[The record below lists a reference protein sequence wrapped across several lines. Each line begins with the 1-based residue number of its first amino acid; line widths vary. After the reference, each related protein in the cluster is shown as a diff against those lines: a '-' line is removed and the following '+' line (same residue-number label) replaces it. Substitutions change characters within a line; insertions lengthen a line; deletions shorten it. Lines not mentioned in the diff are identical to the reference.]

1 MMDHLY
7 LWILILSLSLSY
19 QSVSAQ
25 AEDCRTALPTDI
37 VFLVDESWS
46 VGPSSFSQIK
56 EFIAEIIRSF
66 QSSVIGSEGVR
77 FGVTLYADVP
87 RMRVALTDYSTLEE
101 ILNVVEELLY
111 EGGGSRTGTA
121 LEFLVESVFSPSIV
135 RENTPKIAVLITNGR
150 SDDVI
155 DGAVKAL
162 AESGISLFAVGV
174 RNADPEELRRI
185 VSKPHEEHLMLS
197 PDSSYLENLL
207 PKISRRVCFTAS
219 EPPRP
224 VKHTHPATEKV
235 VGPRDVQVSELSYN
249 SLQLSWSQATGD
261 VTGYR
266 LLIAPVSPKGHLL
279 PIKPRQID
287 LKGDVGNTKVT
298 GLNPKTEYSLTIYAI
313 YPGRIGESSTVTA
326 ETVPVPPVANFRLI
340 EEGLFSLRLAWTSP
354 LGQADT
360 YKIFIPRSDRPGMIY
375 EQMLQGDASSHVI
388 DSLEE
393 DKTYT
398 VSIYAIYP
406 EGPSETV
413 SVIGRTLKLV
423 PVHQL
428 LAENATTDTV
438 QTRWLSVRG
447 ASGYR
452 LTWASSE
459 GHIESVNLGGKYQFY
474 MIQGLQTGTEY
485 TISINP
491 VFVDVE
497 GPVTSAKVKTL
508 ESSVVQTLR
517 ATAVSTS
524 SALTTWNA
532 VSGATGYRLAWGP
545 TAEFTGRDRPRQLA
559 LNRSMTEYLLKNL
572 VHDTE
577 YVISLY
583 VLFGSV
589 VGPGITATFRTSPL
603 GYVSNF
609 KVISYTSSSVSV
621 EWSAIVG
628 ATEYKLTWSSEG
640 VSAQSRYV
648 DHSVLRQSITGLQ
661 PNTLYTISILA
672 LYGNMEGPEISLTQ
686 ITAPLGY
693 VSNFKVISYTS
704 SSVSV
709 EWSAIVGATEYKLTW
724 SSEGVSAQS
733 RYVDHSVLR
742 QSITGLQPNTLYT
755 ISILALYGN
764 MEGPEISLTQITAAS
779 SIDSEQIE
787 TVKELKVVDIGV
799 NSFSLSWRRTPGV
812 TGYKISWTPF
822 NGGEK
827 QSATVSSSITSYT
840 ITRLPASSAYKI
852 QVSSLVRD
860 REGSSATVTTR
871 TLDLPKVNG
880 FSALNIT
887 DNSAALNW
895 TRVTGAS
902 GYLLSWRHIS
912 ELQSTTE
919 KLGPGFTSFKI
930 KNLKYGRTYIFNI
943 RPLYGEVE
951 GPVTTVT
958 KRIVGASHL
967 IPVQPATSAPVPAS
981 KEFSIDTTAIND
993 TSKTST
999 TQRPTAKPNLTVTK
1013 TSQRIT
1019 TFSTAARDQTTL
1031 SSPPSGP
1038 VCGRVKAD
1046 IVFLVDESWS
1056 IGSNNFG
1063 KLKDFLF
1070 RIVTY
1075 FPVIGPQGTQ
1085 IAVVHYS
1092 DQPRI
1097 EFSLNTH
1104 RDRSSV
1110 LKALRQVH
1118 YGGGNTKTG
1127 RGISYVLRE
1136 LFRESLGMRQ
1146 NAPHV
1151 LVLVTDGKALDDV
1164 EPPSRVAHVLGVSVL
1179 AIGIANADIQELKK
1193 IASATTYKNVFFA
1206 ADFDDLPSIERE
1218 LISSICS
1225 EALMSEFQH
1234 HKEPAQLDIQTTDP
1248 VSVSKP
1254 EGPCPIQ
1261 CKGQKGEKGDAFG
1274 HGGLRPKVDGE
1285 DYDPFT
1291 LKTKG
1296 EKGERGLPGT
1306 DGIPGV
1312 PGRPGRTGPP
1322 GSAGLRGS
1330 PGVPGDMGPPGITG
1344 PKGQRGERGEPGYVM
1359 GSMDVAPGRKGEPGS
1374 SGPQGPPGVPGVSG
1388 PPGLP
1393 GQPGPPGI
1401 QGISIKGETGEP
1413 GLKGP
1418 RGKPGPK
1425 GEKGEVGENG
1435 QAGLPGA
1442 IGVDGN
1448 PGLPGHK
1455 GEKGENGV
1463 GIPGVQGVQG
1473 SPGEKGNMGLS
1484 GPVGPKGEQ
1493 GIQGATGPS
1502 GLRGKRGLK
1511 GEQGLKG
1518 DRGDIG
1524 PIGHQGLAGLPGAV
1538 GPKGEKGEHGPPGDP
1553 AKGILGPPGKKGAR
1567 GDIGPDG
1574 PIGLQGIK
1582 GVQGDK
1588 GEKGSP
1594 GFGIPGQPGPK
1605 GETGERGNV
1614 GLSGKPGPKGND
1626 GFKGEKGN
1634 MGLLGNPGPPGLRG
1648 KDGLSGSSGDPG
1660 LQGEPGP
1667 PGQPGEKGI
1676 MGPLGLPGQ
1685 PGGTG
1690 EKGDAGKIG
1699 FPGPEGAKGEKG
1711 EPGKPGPPGNY
1722 QLSTSDDIGTIK
1734 GEPGDPGERGL
1745 PGLRGDTGLPGPPG
1759 PPGQPGTSTFI
1770 DLAGVSDRDGL
1781 NGLKGMHGPKS
1792 ESGKKGEP
1800 GAKGEKGEPGRVGV
1814 AGMPGLPG
1822 VPGALLDDFK
1832 TAFSGTM
1839 GPPGATGDIG
1849 VPGRSVEMKDI
1860 EALFDSYGIKLS
1872 LLKALIDRLL
1882 QDGMEELLHEISTKK
1897 RTKGQRINPDSNIIT
1912 EYTSSVKYELSSEPQ
1927 TDGLLPEDVDLNES
1941 YLVLLNETEDGGTLW
1956 NATGD
1961 INEDLSRTEG
1971 RIEVEEEGE
1980 ALLETFT
1987 QAPSVFSTAQMNTSS
2002 DTIATRKA
2010 EVSTENVLHIQES
2023 TAKKTSE
2030 KKKGRER
2037 GKGKGNKGRH
2047 KRHRKRSEALDPDEE
2062 EVEEEIYDGDD
2073 YDDDDDDGGGGGGEE
2088 EYEYE
2093 NELVTEETV
2102 LSYEEE
2108 TEQMIYTTADP
2119 FLSISAVTQQQSES
2133 LVSSE
2138 LDTPAAEKKKKLKNK
2153 EPETEDEIFKETD
2166 LEREMI
2172 RQEERER
2179 GGKDWEMDEEEERGT
2194 WAERDLERSSGDRDD
2209 ERSSENEEDED
2220 WNWDEERERDRVEME
2235 RERIDL
2241 EHEKVEEL
2249 EREAFAERERGRER
2263 ETERE
2268 DVMERRRMELEMM
2281 EREEDMRAHISQ
2293 YELLKGEIGEKGQK
2307 GEPGIGHRG
2316 PVGQAGPPGQKG
2328 DSIPGEPGERGVAGI
2343 PGRRGAKG
2351 PVGVRG
2357 PPGLVGPKGLSGIKG
2372 EKGDKGLPG
2381 NRGEKGSPL
2390 SIPGPRGYKGSK
2402 GEAV

>member
-1 MMDHLY
+1 MMDRSY
-7 LWILILSLSLSY
+7 LWIFLLSFSLSY

-25 AEDCRTALPTDI
+25 AEDCRTALPADI

-46 VGPSSFSQIK
+46 VGPSSFGQIK

-66 QSSVIGSEGVR
+66 QSGVIGPEGVR
-77 FGVTLYADVP
+77 FGVTLYADIP

-101 ILNVVEELLY
+101 ILNAVEELPY
-111 EGGGSRTGTA
+111 EGGSSRTGVA

-155 DGAVKAL
+155 DGPVKAI
-162 AESGISLFAVGV
+162 AESDISLFAVGV

-185 VSKPHEEHLMLS
+185 VSEPHEEHLMLS

-224 VKHTHPATEKV
+224 VKHTRPVTEKV
-235 VGPRDVQVSELSYN
+235 VGPRDLQVSELSYN

-279 PIKPRQID
+279 PIKPHQID

-298 GLNPKTEYSLTIYAI
+298 GLTPKTEYSLTVYAV
-313 YPGRIGESSTVTA
+313 YPGVIGESSTVIT
-326 ETVPVPPVANFRLI
+326 ETTPVPPVANFRVI

-354 LGQADT
+354 LGHVDM
-360 YKIFIPRSDRPGMIY
+360 YKIFIPRPDRPRMIY
-375 EQMLQGDASSHVI
+375 EQTLQGDASSHVI

-398 VSIYAIYP
+398 VSIYAMYP
-406 EGPSETV
+406 EGASEPV
-413 SVIGRTLKLV
+413 SVIGRTLKLL
-423 PVHQL
+423 PVQQL
-428 LAENATTDTV
+428 LVENATTDTV
-438 QTRWLSVRG
+438 QARWLSVRG
-447 ASGYR
+447 ATGYR

-459 GHIESVNLGGKYQFY
+459 GHIESVNLGGNYKFY
-474 MIQGLQTGTEY
+474 MVQGLHAGTEY

-497 GPVTSAKVKTL
+497 GPVTSSKTKTL
-508 ESSVVQTLR
+508 ESSAVQTLK
-517 ATAVSTS
+517 ATVVSTN
-524 SALTTWNA
+524 SALTSWNA

-559 LNRSMTEYLLKNL
+559 LNKSITEYLLKNL

-609 KVISYTSSSVSV
+609 KVISYSSSSINV

-628 ATEYKLTWSSEG
+628 ATEYKLTWSSDG
-640 VSAQSRYV
+640 ASAQSRYM
-648 DHSVLRQSITGLQ
+648 DHSVLQHSITSLH
-661 PNTLYTISILA
+661 PNTLYTISIHA
-672 LYGNMEGPEISLTQ
+672 LYGDMEGPEISLTQ
-686 ITAPLGY
+686 
-693 VSNFKVISYTS
+693 
-704 SSVSV
+704 
-709 EWSAIVGATEYKLTW
+709 LT
-724 SSEGVSAQS
+724 
-733 RYVDHSVLR
+733 
-742 QSITGLQPNTLYT
+742 
-755 ISILALYGN
+755 
-764 MEGPEISLTQITAAS
+764 AS

-787 TVKELKVVDIGV
+787 TVRELKVVDIGV
-799 NSFSLSWRRTPGV
+799 NSFSLSWRKTPGV
-812 TGYKISWTPF
+812 TGYKISWNPF

-827 QSATVSSSITSYT
+827 KSAMVSSSITSYT
-840 ITRLPASSAYKI
+840 ISGLPASSAYKI

-860 REGSSATVTTR
+860 REGSSATVTAR
-871 TLDLPKVNG
+871 TLDMPKVNG

-887 DNSAALNW
+887 DDSTALNW

-912 ELQSTTE
+912 ELKSTTE
-919 KLGPGFTSFKI
+919 ILGPGFTSFKI
-930 KNLKYGRTYIFNI
+930 KNLLYGRTYIFNI

-951 GPVTTVT
+951 GPVTTIT

-967 IPVQPATSAPVPAS
+967 VPVQPGTPSPVPAS
-981 KEFSIDTTAIND
+981 KDFSINTTAIDN
-993 TSKTST
+993 TSKTTTT
-999 TQRPTAKPNLTVTK
+999 TQSPAAKPNLTVTK
-1013 TSQRIT
+1013 TSQSVTMLT
-1019 TFSTAARDQTTL
+1019 TTARNQTTL
-1031 SSPPSGP
+1031 SAQTRPSGP

-1056 IGSNNFG
+1056 IGSNNFD

-1070 RIVTY
+1070 RVVTY

-1127 RGISYVLRE
+1127 RGIGYVLRE

-1151 LVLVTDGKALDDV
+1151 LVLVTDGKAQDDV

-1179 AIGIANADIQELKK
+1179 AIGIANADIHELKK
-1193 IASATTYKNVFFA
+1193 IASPATYKNVFFA
-1206 ADFDDLPSIERE
+1206 TDFDDLPSVERE

-1234 HKEPAQLDIQTTDP
+1234 HKEPAQLDIPTSDP
-1248 VSVSKP
+1248 VSISKP

-1274 HGGLRPKVDGE
+1274 QGGLRPKLDGA

-1291 LKTKG
+1291 LKMKG

-1359 GSMDVAPGRKGEPGS
+1359 GSMDVVPSRKGEPGS
-1374 SGPQGPPGVPGVSG
+1374 SGPQGPPGISGVSG

-1393 GQPGPPGI
+1393 GQPGSPGI
-1401 QGISIKGETGEP
+1401 PGTSIKGETGEP

-1425 GEKGEVGENG
+1425 GEKGEVGDNG
-1435 QAGLPGA
+1435 QAGLPGS

-1448 PGLPGHK
+1448 PGLPGPK

-1463 GIPGVQGVQG
+1463 GIPGVQGLQG
-1473 SPGEKGNMGLS
+1473 SPGEKGNMGLP

-1493 GIQGATGPS
+1493 GIQGVTGPS
-1502 GLRGKRGLK
+1502 GFRGKRGLK
-1511 GEQGLKG
+1511 GEQGDKG
-1518 DRGDIG
+1518 VRGDIG
-1524 PIGHQGLAGLPGAV
+1524 PMGHQGLAGLPGAV
-1538 GPKGEKGEHGPPGDP
+1538 GPKGEEGQRGAPGDP

-1567 GDIGPDG
+1567 GDIGPVG
-1574 PIGLQGIK
+1574 PPGLQGIK

-1634 MGLLGNPGPPGLRG
+1634 LGLSGNPGPPGLRG
-1648 KDGLSGSSGDPG
+1648 KDGLPGSKGDPG
-1660 LQGEPGP
+1660 LQGEPGSS
-1667 PGQPGEKGI
+1667 GHPGEKG
-1676 MGPLGLPGQ
+1676 MRGPLGLPGQ
-1685 PGGTG
+1685 PGDPG
-1690 EKGDAGKIG
+1690 EKGDHGKIG
-1699 FPGPEGAKGEKG
+1699 LPGPEGPKGERG
-1711 EPGKPGPPGNY
+1711 EPGIPGPSGNY
-1722 QLSTSDDIGTIK
+1722 HLSMSDDIRTIK
-1734 GEPGDPGERGL
+1734 GEPGEPGERGL
-1745 PGLRGDTGLPGPPG
+1745 QGDTGLPGPPG
-1759 PPGQPGTSTFI
+1759 PPGKPGPS
-1770 DLAGVSDRDGL
+1770 GVMDFEGEPGR
-1781 NGLKGMHGPKS
+1781 
-1792 ESGKKGEP
+1792 KGEP
-1800 GAKGEKGEPGRVGV
+1800 GAKGEKGDPGRVGV
-1814 AGMPGLPG
+1814 SGMPGLPG
-1822 VPGALLDDFK
+1822 VPGKPGVDGKRGLAGKDGQQGLRGSDGKKGEKGEPGVDGK
-1832 TAFSGTM
+1832 DGPKGDV
-1839 GPPGATGDIG
+1839 GPPGLPGPPAVVSESASIDDLKKAFPLPMGLPGVTGSPGMKGEKGDPGERGDIG
-1849 VPGRSVEMKDI
+1849 LPGRGVEMKDI
-1860 EALFDSYGIKLS
+1860 EALFESFGIKLS
-1872 LLKALIDRLL
+1872 LLKVLIDRLL
-1882 QDGMEELLHEISTKK
+1882 QDGMDELLQEINTKK

-1912 EYTSSVKYELSSEPQ
+1912 EYANSMKYEVSSEPR
-1927 TDGLLPEDVDLNES
+1927 TDGLLTEEVDLNEP
-1941 YLVLLNETEDGGTLW
+1941 YPVLLNETEDSGTLW
-1956 NATGD
+1956 NATGY
-1961 INEDLSRTEG
+1961 NKTDLIRTESS
-1971 RIEVEEEGE
+1971 IEVEEEGE
-1980 ALLETFT
+1980 ALLEAFT
-1987 QAPSVFSTAQMNTSS
+1987 EAPSIFITQINTSS
-2002 DTIATRKA
+2002 DTMGTTKA
-2010 EVSTENVLHIQES
+2010 EVSMEDVLHSQEN
-2023 TAKKTSE
+2023 AVKKMSGE

-2047 KRHRKRSEALDPDEE
+2047 KRQRKRLEELDPEKEE
-2062 EVEEEIYDGDD
+2062 EQVEEEIDDDGDD
-2073 YDDDDDDGGGGGGEE
+2073 GDEYQ
-2088 EYEYE
+2088 YEYE
-2093 NELVTEETV
+2093 DELVTEETV
-2102 LSYEEE
+2102 LSHGEEK
-2108 TEQMIYTTADP
+2108 EQMIYTATEP
-2119 FLSISAVTQQQSES
+2119 FPSISAVTQQPSES
-2133 LVSSE
+2133 TISSE
-2138 LDTPAAEKKKKLKNK
+2138 LDFQAAEK
-2153 EPETEDEIFKETD
+2153 EIT
-2166 LEREMI
+2166 
-2172 RQEERER
+2172 
-2179 GGKDWEMDEEEERGT
+2179 
-2194 WAERDLERSSGDRDD
+2194 
-2209 ERSSENEEDED
+2209 
-2220 WNWDEERERDRVEME
+2220 
-2235 RERIDL
+2235 
-2241 EHEKVEEL
+2241 
-2249 EREAFAERERGRER
+2249 
-2263 ETERE
+2263 
-2268 DVMERRRMELEMM
+2268 
-2281 EREEDMRAHISQ
+2281 
-2293 YELLKGEIGEKGQK
+2293 
-2307 GEPGIGHRG
+2307 
-2316 PVGQAGPPGQKG
+2316 
-2328 DSIPGEPGERGVAGI
+2328 
-2343 PGRRGAKG
+2343 
-2351 PVGVRG
+2351 
-2357 PPGLVGPKGLSGIKG
+2357 
-2372 EKGDKGLPG
+2372 
-2381 NRGEKGSPL
+2381 
-2390 SIPGPRGYKGSK
+2390 
-2402 GEAV
+2402 